1 MMADFRCLHCQLMD
15 LRIMERYVPGVSSK
29 PLVPPRSAPG
39 PAASRNAARREW
51 GQNFF
56 RSAAAA
62 RRFSE
67 QLEDS
72 YFPTGFPA
80 GALTVEIGAG
90 SGRVT
95 KALAAAGRPLLA
107 VEIDIHWA
115 RRLAAESLPD
125 VTVVNEDFLTLRLP
139 RQPVRLIG
147 NLPFVSGTG
156 ILRRCLDLG
165 PDLMRGGVFLLQRE
179 YVGKRTGVWGGN
191 LFNAQ
196 WEPWYAF
203 GEGLAFSRH
212 EFSPV
217 PRADTSTLLVAPRR
231 RPSVPWSER
240 AAYQRFAQEF
250 FDTGRMTVGD
260 AAHKVLRRGHARFAR
275 GAGVRPDDRLK
286 DLTAQDWAALYRA
299 YRDGRE
305 DRAGDPGRP
314 ARPARPARSGRRPD
328 GRRHPRAGG

>member
-1 MMADFRCLHCQLMD
+1 MD

-29 PLVPPRSAPG
+29 PLMPPRSASG
-39 PAASRNAARREW
+39 TAASRNAARREW

-62 RRFSE
+62 RRFSD

-72 YFPTGFPA
+72 YAPTGLPA
-80 GALTVEIGAG
+80 GTLTVEIGAG

-95 KALAAAGRPLLA
+95 KELASAGRPLLA
-107 VEIDIHWA
+107 VEIDTHWA

-125 VTVVNEDFLTLRLP
+125 VTVANEDFLTLRLP

-147 NLPFVSGTG
+147 NLPFVAGTR

-196 WEPWYAF
+196 WEPWYDF
-203 GEGLAFSRH
+203 DEGLAFSRH
-212 EFSPV
+212 DFSPV
-217 PRADTSTLLVAPRR
+217 PRADTLTLLVTPRR
-231 RPSVPWSER
+231 RPVLPWRER
-240 AAYQRFAQEF
+240 AAYQRFVQEF
-250 FDTGRMTVGD
+250 FDTGQMTAGD
-260 AAHKVLRRGHARFAR
+260 AARKVLRRGHARFVR
-275 GAGVRPDDRLK
+275 GAGLRPADRLT
-286 DLTAQDWAALYRA
+286 DLTAQDWAALHRA
-299 YRDGRE
+299 APVERE
-305 DRAGDPGRP
+305 DRTDHAGRTGRPGRS
-314 ARPARPARSGRRPD
+314 AGTGRRPA
-328 GRRHPRAGG
+328 GR